1 MILEN
6 ADRGQAIAAGR
17 TGVRWRLGVA
27 TRLLGAPLRPHD
39 ARRWQNRPHL
49 SVSLAYVR
57 DILAYCVRWG
67 IGFYRLSSTLAPYAT
82 HPDLPSF
89 HQQRRECRRE
99 LVAVGDEARAAGV
112 RLTMHPGAFV
122 RLDAESEGLGQRSI
136 EELSAVAALLE
147 EMGMGA
153 ESVLVVHGHGQL
165 VECREQ
171 NRVSEP
177 AAGESRSTSLRQ
189 SDSAQEFGDG
199 SPYHAARR
207 SVHHN
212 SEPLLRFAR
221 RVDEMPAYVR
231 KRLVIENGDRT
242 FDLGSAHWLY
252 QRTGLPIVLD
262 LLHHRCN
269 NPSGLGVAPALRL
282 ALATWP
288 QGVKPK
294 LHLSSP
300 RTEVRTIQRAEGAY
314 PAPPLANQHSD
325 FINVFECIELL
336 RAADEVSL
344 RPFDIMLEA
353 KAHDLALLRLR
364 EQIATYA
371 PAYQGRVW

>member
-1 MILEN
+1 MIAEN
-6 ADRGQAIAAGR
+6 EDGGQLSAVDR

-39 ARRWQNRPHL
+39 SRRWQNHPHL

-122 RLDAESEGLGQRSI
+122 RLDAESETLGRRSI
-136 EELSAVAALLE
+136 EELSAAAALLE
-147 EMGMGA
+147 EMGLGA
-153 ESVLVVHGHGQL
+153 ESVLVVHAHGASVRQYTGAPVAG
-165 VECREQ
+165 VES
-171 NRVSEP
+171 V
-177 AAGESRSTSLRQ
+177 
-189 SDSAQEFGDG
+189 QEETKT
-199 SPYHAARR
+199 ARHIHTNALTYR
-207 SVHHN
+207 HTEV
-212 SEPLLRFAR
+212 LDTFAR
-221 RVDEMPAYVR
+221 RVDEMPAYAR

-242 FDLGSAHWLY
+242 CDLSTALWL
-252 QRTGLPIVLD
+252 QRRTGLPIVFD

-269 NPSGLGVAPALRL
+269 NPSGLGMAPALRL
-282 ALATWP
+282 ALASWP

-294 LHLSSP
+294 VHLSSP
-300 RTEVRTIQRAEGAY
+300 RTEVRTIRRAEGDY
-314 PAPPLANQHSD
+314 PAPPLAHQHSD

-336 RAADEVSL
+336 RTADEVGV

-371 PAYQGRVW
+371 PEYRGLVW